1 MLRIGVVLSPEGG
14 MLAKVLPPFQMGAGG
29 NIGSG
34 SQYMSW
40 IALDDLIGLIKF
52 ALENDSVEGPLNAV
66 APEAVTNAQFTR
78 VLGKVLGRPTIF
90 PVPAFAARLLFG
102 EMAEETMLASTR
114 VAPDKAEKA
123 GYQFRYPGVESALRH
138 LLGKK

>member
-1 MLRIGVVLSPEGG
+1 M
-14 MLAKVLPPFQMGAGG
+14 
-29 NIGSG
+29 
-34 SQYMSW
+34 
-40 IALDDLIGLIKF
+40 IKF
-52 ALENDSVEGPLNAV
+52 ALENDSVSGPVNAV

-90 PVPAFAARLLFG
+90 PVPTFAARLLFG

-123 GYQFRYPGVESALRH
+123 GYQFRYPSAESALRH